1 MSDKNMEKISDIDF
15 KVLPVEINFK
25 DAIITM
31 DNQGIDNKKL
41 NFQKEI
47 KVHATHDIPTN
58 PDALKTI
65 STELT
70 KENIENKER

>member
-41 NFQKEI
+41 NF
-47 KVHATHDIPTN
+47 
-58 PDALKTI
+58 
-65 STELT
+65 
-70 KENIENKER
+70 